1 MEITGIKVVATDEEI
16 AESFK
21 RFGFNVYKKT
31 FQIEEECY
39 HNQYEVVTH
48 TKWVVEDPTT
58 KEPLPMRE
66 KFNEI
71 INKHLSISLL
81 TGINK
86 EFVIMNF
93 NK

>member
-16 AESFK
+16 AKQFK
-21 RFGFNVYKKT
+21 EFGFNVYKKT
-31 FQIEEECY
+31 FQYEEKCY
-39 HNQYEVVTH
+39 HNRYEIVTE
-48 TKWVVEDPTT
+48 TKWVVEDPKT
-58 KEPLPMRE
+58 KKTLPMRD

-81 TGINK
+81 SGITK